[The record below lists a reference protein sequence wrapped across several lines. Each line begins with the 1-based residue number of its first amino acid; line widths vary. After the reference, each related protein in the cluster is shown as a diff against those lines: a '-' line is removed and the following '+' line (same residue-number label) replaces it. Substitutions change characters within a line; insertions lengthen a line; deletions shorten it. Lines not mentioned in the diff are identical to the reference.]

1 MIAFGCSRSRVEEV
15 SARLWVC
22 GSFFGPLSFWGVFSP
37 LVVLLLALRGELM
50 ECRAFEVARGAK
62 AEESRKT
69 CTSRGKFWH
78 KSRDVPRKLL
88 SFGDRFRIGKL
99 TQKEPLFTGSRDL
112 ELLPTQPSPVGYL
125 GFCARIGSAGCI
137 FYEAIIGCAER
148 CGKGGVKTLEGVFFE
163 AEPSARVSRRHFLGR
178 LTWAH
183 LARCRAHAVTHVLSY
198 ACC

>member
-99 TQKEPLFTGSRDL
+99 TKKKPLFTGSRDL
-112 ELLPTQPSPVGYL
+112 ELLPAQPSLWDTSVFVPELALRGVS
-125 GFCARIGSAGCI
+125 FTKRSSAARSVAAKAG
-137 FYEAIIGCAER
+137 
-148 CGKGGVKTLEGVFFE
+148 
-163 AEPSARVSRRHFLGR
+163 
-178 LTWAH
+178 
-183 LARCRAHAVTHVLSY
+183 
-198 ACC
+198 